1 MKISRL
7 FQPRKLA
14 FWLILVLNALSFML
28 VWIMQNYTL
37 TPLASVVLALFALG
51 NAGLGA
57 YLTWQLLRPPQV

>member
-51 NAGLGA
+51 NAGFGA
-57 YLTWQLLRPPQV
+57 YLSWQLLRTP